1 MSYKLYTDKQE
12 NFECQIY
19 LEGTS
24 LSKAKARLVVESNNL
39 NLMFNGK
46 IDKDGKCQIPIKKLR
61 GFLEENDRGNIKLE
75 VIAEDTYFQP
85 WQSEFTV
92 DTAKKIKVEIK
103 EQKEAKPSKPR
114 IKVTKVKNHF
124 NPVKKIAGMLNE
136 NNVSVQDILKDKTRM
151 IKILTEYSN
160 KVKFKKGSKDFLKF
174 YDELRLEIILKDRLV
189 VGKCILLNYK
199 YYI

>member
-24 LSKAKARLVVESNNL
+24 LSKAKARLIVESGDL

-46 IDKDGKCQIPIKKLR
+46 IDKNGKCQVPIKKLR
-61 GFLEENDRGNIKLE
+61 GLLDENTNGNIKLE

-103 EQKEAKPSKPR
+103 EQKQPKKSDKPKM
-114 IKVTKVKNHF
+114 IVKEIKNHF
-124 NPVKKIAGMLNE
+124 DPVTKISTMLIENGMSINKVLKNKTK
-136 NNVSVQDILKDKTRM
+136 VVKILK
-151 IKILTEYSN
+151 EYSD
-160 KVKFKKGSKDFLKF
+160 KIKFKKGSKIFIREVIKKLA
-174 YDELRLEIILKDRLV
+174 
-189 VGKCILLNYK
+189 NN
-199 YYI
+199 